1 MPNFIGLDLAWSAHK
16 ESGVCWLEGTS
27 RDDLRCTRIDAAVWE
42 MSDLA
47 ADVAR
52 TSSDVVVA
60 IDAPLLY
67 TETRWVDA
75 EIGRKCQ
82 FHKYKIAAHSA
93 KAAINAGR
101 KAGIDLGEALKPK
114 GFSLYPEQLLNGDRD
129 GRHAVEVYPH
139 TIHVRLFNLCERIL
153 YKKGRV
159 HVRRQGI
166 LEYQVHL
173 GNLLDR
179 VAPRVLECSE
189 VQRLLH
195 PQTVLDARGRNLK
208 RLDDTL
214 DGLTCA
220 LAAFLLWD
228 EPDQWELLGDR
239 NGYIVVPRCSPSP
252 SAFVGGGISPLP
264 EGQVETNAL
273 IPSPSGRGLG

>member
-1 MPNFIGLDLAWSAHK
+1 M
-16 ESGVCWLEGTS
+16 
-27 RDDLRCTRIDAAVWE
+27 
-42 MSDLA
+42 
-47 ADVAR
+47 
-52 TSSDVVVA
+52 VVA

-67 TETRWVDA
+67 TEDRWVER
-75 EIGRKCQ
+75 EIGRC
-82 FHKYKIAAHSA
+82 FGKYKASAHSPHPHV
-93 KAAINAGR
+93 KAGR
-101 KAGIDLGEALKPK
+101 KAGIELGEALEPK
-114 GFSLYPEQLLNGDRD
+114 GFRLYPEQLLNGDRD

-139 TIHVRLFNLCERIL
+139 TIHVRLFKLCERIL

-159 HVRRQGI
+159 HVRRQGM

-179 VAPRVLECSE
+179 VTPRVLECSE

-195 PQTVLDARGRNLK
+195 PQTVLDARGKSLK

-228 EPDQWELLGDR
+228 DPDGWELIGDL
-239 NGYIVVPRCSPSP
+239 NGYIVAPRK
-252 SAFVGGGISPLP
+252 FDD
-264 EGQVETNAL
+264 
-273 IPSPSGRGLG
+273 R